1 MATKKD
7 NKAGNRNINR
17 QKTDNPGRNLDP
29 LGIFVMALAVAV
41 AVGLCTHQKV
51 TSFIPTLFGA
61 GSFFVPVVIFC
72 VGLRLIFLRRNLFSA
87 NLIWGSVIACISF
100 VTMCSSFNLEWGGLF
115 GKSINYA
122 LGLVKLSPLMITVIS
137 LGGLIAGVWMAM
149 SSRLEDVYE
158 ANKDKFKIRKGNS
171 ENRRKAVQ
179 NSTRMHKKSD
189 DLPDFLNDEKK
200 PKPEKEPKFSLFGKK
215 KEEKP
220 ENSDIIESIPISMTK
235 IRPTAPKKPQKPL
248 IEEEIPE
255 PVEGIFTLPPT
266 SLLAPPV
273 PMPEQAKSE
282 VAERER
288 IIKNTLAEFGIDTN
302 ILNFA
307 QGPTFTRYEIDL
319 PKGIKVQA
327 ITSLA
332 DNIAL
337 RLSAYSVRVEAPIP
351 GKAAIGIEVPNQTRG
366 TVVMRDILESSMC
379 KNASKL
385 SFVLGRDVENHAK
398 LADLTKMP
406 HLLVGGTT
414 NSGKSIC
421 LSAIIM
427 SILYRCT
434 PDEVKLILIDP
445 KRVELSLF
453 EGIPHL
459 AAPVIKDVRQAASV
473 LRAVVVEMEK
483 RYDTLS
489 KSAARNIKTY
499 NEKVEEKDRMP
510 YMVVI
515 VDELADLMIQCAAE
529 VEASIT
535 RIAQLARAVGIH
547 LILATQRP
555 SSDVITGVI
564 KSNISSRIAFS
575 VASGIDSRII
585 LDQRGAQKLLGMGD
599 MLFMPID
606 ASKPMRIQGCYVSED
621 EIEKTCEFLKKQ
633 RKPVYTIIPG
643 QAPAGS
649 VSGGGGEEPE
659 DEHFEAAVYMVVN
672 TGYCSTSMIQRKF
685 KIGYTRAARMVDEM
699 EMQGIVGPQE
709 GAKPREVLMSRE
721 QVQALF
727 AGIKP
732 TGEDVSKYY
741 ENPTGE
747 TEDEEDWEDESN
759 MPHGEIIGGPEPDRK
774 TDEPSEYPEDN
785 MDENLKEITD
795 NVFGDYDG
803 EDKSYY
809 D

>member
-1 MATKKD
+1 M
-7 NKAGNRNINR
+7 
-17 QKTDNPGRNLDP
+17 
-29 LGIFVMALAVAV
+29 
-41 AVGLCTHQKV
+41 
-51 TSFIPTLFGA
+51 
-61 GSFFVPVVIFC
+61 
-72 VGLRLIFLRRNLFSA
+72 
-87 NLIWGSVIACISF
+87 
-100 VTMCSSFNLEWGGLF
+100 
-115 GKSINYA
+115 
-122 LGLVKLSPLMITVIS
+122 
-137 LGGLIAGVWMAM
+137 
-149 SSRLEDVYE
+149 
-158 ANKDKFKIRKGNS
+158 
-171 ENRRKAVQ
+171 
-179 NSTRMHKKSD
+179 
-189 DLPDFLNDEKK
+189 
-200 PKPEKEPKFSLFGKK
+200 
-215 KEEKP
+215 
-220 ENSDIIESIPISMTK
+220 
-235 IRPTAPKKPQKPL
+235 
-248 IEEEIPE
+248 
-255 PVEGIFTLPPT
+255 
-266 SLLAPPV
+266 
-273 PMPEQAKSE
+273 
-282 VAERER
+282 
-288 IIKNTLAEFGIDTN
+288 
-302 ILNFA
+302 
-307 QGPTFTRYEIDL
+307 
-319 PKGIKVQA
+319 
-327 ITSLA
+327 
-332 DNIAL
+332 
-337 RLSAYSVRVEAPIP
+337 
-351 GKAAIGIEVPNQTRG
+351 
-366 TVVMRDILESSMC
+366 
-379 KNASKL
+379 
-385 SFVLGRDVENHAK
+385 GRDVENHAK

-445 KRVELSLF
+445 KRVELSLC

-585 LDQRGAQKLLGMGD
+585 LDQSGAQKLLGMGD